1 MTRTSTELDVYEA
14 AHLAGGPERV
24 VDTALVALVRTGRV
38 RVHSPGELA
47 TADLTRRH
55 PVEGAVLDA
64 VGPSGHRSVDTIRWR
79 APRDIRLHDVAR
91 RLRDDGLVAR
101 PGPIGALHRRGVD
114 RPTRAGR
121 ALLGQLRAER
131 GNGTDE
137 WRVALGGRA
146 AMADGA
152 LRASIFERPRT
163 VEPVPRREARRRM
176 KAEFAAD
183 PGLAAART
191 HLTAFGGGGAIG
203 FADGGG
209 LGDGGGGAGG
219 GDGGGA

>member
-1 MTRTSTELDVYEA
+1 MTRSAAELDVYETA
-14 AHLAGGPERV
+14 YLAGGPER
-24 VDTALVALVRTGRV
+24 VDTALVALVRTGRI
-38 RVHSPGELA
+38 RVHSSGELA

-79 APRDIRLHDVAR
+79 APRDTRLHDVAR
-91 RLRDDGLVAR
+91 RLHDDGLVAR
-101 PGPIGALHRRGVD
+101 AGPIGTPRRRATG

-131 GNGTDE
+131 GNGAEE
-137 WRVALGGRA
+137 WRVALDGRA
-146 AMADGA
+146 AMADGVM
-152 LRASIFERPRT
+152 RASIFERPQT

-176 KAEFAAD
+176 KAELAAD
-183 PGLAAART
+183 PGIAAART
-191 HLTAFGGGGAIG
+191 HLAAFGGAAAIG
-203 FADGGG
+203 FADGAGF
-209 LGDGGGGAGG
+209 GDTGG